1 MEKIPLIPLFL
12 VESIYV
18 LLRNQVIVH
27 SQGCLEESLLTLL
40 RISATIALFGAY
52 RRFVPWQEIAIM
64 PMKMHLRM
72 PLAITLILIAIYA
85 LFNTQGTG
93 DQWTY
98 SALMFIVTP
107 FVGIHEEL
115 ANRRILQN
123 RIRQHLGLLPTLVI
137 SNIIFCFFHFGV
149 YSTFHIRDYGEIFL
163 VGILLGILYDRT
175 KNLFLVAALHTV
187 YDWIWIFG
195 PFVNSTMQWQIA
207 SFMLLVAAIPFALRI
222 NCK

>member
-1 MEKIPLIPLFL
+1 M
-12 VESIYV
+12 
-18 LLRNQVIVH
+18 LLRNQVILYT
-27 SQGCLEESLLTLL
+27 QGCLEELFLTLL
-40 RISATIALFGAY
+40 RISAIIALFWVY
-52 RRFVPWQEIAIM
+52 RRIVPWQEIARM
-64 PMKMHLRM
+64 PSKTPMKA
-72 PLAITLILIAIYA
+72 PLAITLVLVAIYA

-93 DQWTY
+93 DQWSY

-123 RIRQHLGLLPTLVI
+123 RIRQRLGLLPTLVI

-175 KNLFLVAALHTV
+175 RNLFLVAVLHTA

-195 PFVNSTMQWQIA
+195 PFVNSTPQWQIV
-207 SFMLLVAAIPFALRI
+207 SFVLLVAAIPFALRI
-222 NCK
+222 QPLGKL